1 MFIPLSYTL
10 SISEYFGVYSSLRT
24 FSATSFNSLS
34 TTSTIMEFTMFII
47 SSASFVSESARG
59 SYGSSGG
66 DSLAEVGKID

>member
-34 TTSTIMEFTMFII
+34 TTSSIMEFVMFIMC
-47 SSASFVSESARG
+47 SASFVSGSASG
-59 SYGSSGG
+59 SYGSGGG
-66 DSLAEVGKID
+66 DSSAEVGKID